1 MDFAAAHE
9 ALPPGDYVAP
19 DLAVI
24 LPDAAF
30 PHMVRGNVADNDWR
44 YLRRHIPH
52 IWYVDARSPQMGFV
66 SRDEAAILYNQ
77 ALHFAGAAAVEIGCW
92 RGWSSVHLALGGVML
107 DIIDPA
113 LADTAHRD
121 DVAGVME
128 RAGVSAHVHLHPV
141 ASPDALTDV
150 AAARA
155 TPWSLAFIDGDHEGA
170 ASSRDALAVLPHMA
184 DDCAILFHDVA
195 SPDVAAA
202 LEVLEGV
209 GFNIRLFQTMQIMAI
224 AWRGRAVP
232 VAHRPDPAIHW
243 EVPHH
248 LLGWPISGMQQRGWT
263 VAQRDALAAS
273 EAALVQA
280 QAAHDTLQIA
290 NSHAQ
295 AMLGYMEQRAE
306 AAERSLS
313 ARLLRRLR
321 GR

>member
-1 MDFAAAHE
+1 MDFAAAH
-9 ALPPGDYVAP
+9 ADLPPGDYVAP

-77 ALHFAGAAAVEIGCW
+77 ARHFAGAAALEIGCW

-113 LADTAHRD
+113 LADGAHRD
-121 DVAGVME
+121 DVAGAMA
-128 RAGVSAHVHLHPV
+128 RAGVSAHVRLHPL
-141 ASPDALTDV
+141 ASPDGLADV
-150 AAARA
+150 AAARGA
-155 TPWSLAFIDGDHEGA
+155 PWSLAFIDGDHEGA
-170 ASSRDALAVLPHMA
+170 APSRDALAVLPHMA
-184 DDCAILFHDVA
+184 DDCAILLHDVA

-202 LEVLEGV
+202 LYVLEGA

-232 VAHRPDPAIHW
+232 VAHRPDPAIDW
-243 EVPHH
+243 ELPHH
-248 LLGWPISGMQQRGWT
+248 LLGWPISGVPQRGWS

-273 EAALVQA
+273 QAARSTV
-280 QAAHDTLQIA
+280 QAAHD
-290 NSHAQ
+290 HAL
-295 AMLGYMEQRAE
+295 AMLGHMERRAV
-306 AAERSLS
+306 AAERSLT
-313 ARLLRRLR
+313 ARLLRRIR